1 MLGRYITGQMYPNSA
16 SKFSVDDN
24 TVDAAMIIH
33 HIKQVDSQLLCHKFV
48 IQQERNIEGIFTN
61 ASC

>member
-1 MLGRYITGQMYPNSA
+1 MYPNSA